1 MSPSRLGTAR
11 GRAGACARDLPGG
24 GVHGRM
30 RTGSPRPAARALRG
44 CAARCRSADRHAAPR
59 QVGVLEEE
67 RVLASGAKAQGVQP
81 RQRVPRHAGPLLLF
95 RRCVLA
101 HRGPCSAVQVAAHAA
116 QRAPGVLTEQ
126 VAFSCCNLA
135 GVYTLFAALYLVCF
149 QIEAPPGPFLVAS
162 GLADAA
168 FIAGSC
174 RCLAAT
180 SLAPPTRPPAE
191 LCTAAFASPTLL

>member
-1 MSPSRLGTAR
+1 MPPGAAALTGTLLR
-11 GRAGACARDLPGG
+11 GRSASSKRSVFSQVARRPKAFSPDSEFRVMLDLSYFFAGACW
-24 GVHGRM
+24 
-30 RTGSPRPAARALRG
+30 
-44 CAARCRSADRHAAPR
+44 
-59 QVGVLEEE
+59 
-67 RVLASGAKAQGVQP
+67 
-81 RQRVPRHAGPLLLF
+81 
-95 RRCVLA
+95 A
-101 HRGPCSAVQVAAHAA
+101 HRGPCSAVQVAAHAS

-180 SLAPPTRPPAE
+180 SLAPPTRPPVE

>member
-95 RRCVLA
+95 RRCVLGSSRA
-101 HRGPCSAVQVAAHAA
+101 LLGGAGRRPRCSAGTWSAD
-116 QRAPGVLTEQ
+116 RAGRVLVLQPCRGLHLVRRAVLGVLP
-126 VAFSCCNLA
+126 NR
-135 GVYTLFAALYLVCF
+135 G
-149 QIEAPPGPFLVAS
+149 AS
-162 GLADAA
+162 GA
-168 FIAGSC
+168 IS
-174 RCLAAT
+174 RRV
-180 SLAPPTRPPAE
+180 RP
-191 LCTAAFASPTLL
+191 CGCGIHSR